1 MASSEK
7 AAVGKATSSRKK
19 EEEAPK
25 KAESVSDVISVKNIS
40 THSINTSQGTIKV
53 GESGKATVGEL
64 RQLHKFLGRA

>member
-25 KAESVSDVISVKNIS
+25 KAESVRDVVNVKNTS
-40 THSINTSQGTIKV
+40 TRSINTSQGTIKA
-53 GESGKATVGEL
+53 GESGKAMVGEL
-64 RQLHKFLGRA
+64 RQLHKFLGRV

>member
-7 AAVGKATSSRKK
+7 AAVGKVTSSRKK

-25 KAESVSDVISVKNIS
+25 KAESVSDVINVKNICS
-40 THSINTSQGTIKV
+40 HSVNTSQGTIKA